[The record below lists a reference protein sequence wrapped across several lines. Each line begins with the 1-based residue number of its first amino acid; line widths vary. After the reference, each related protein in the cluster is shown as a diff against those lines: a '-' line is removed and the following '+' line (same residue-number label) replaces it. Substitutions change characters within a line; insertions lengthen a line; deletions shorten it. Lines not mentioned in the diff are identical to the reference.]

1 MAAGSGSNPSCAKI
15 AALSKKT
22 CISYC
27 QRARGLTVVAATGTS
42 MRRVTSP
49 DNVRRDLLELRPAS
63 HMAGGLGRAG
73 DRAEAKPSSWGW
85 FCGVCW
91 CLAAFTM
98 MGRYGAGV

>member
-49 DNVRRDLLELRPAS
+49 DNVRRDLLELRPALC
-63 HMAGGLGRAG
+63 MAGVALGGQVIVRKQSQAQ
-73 DRAEAKPSSWGW
+73 
-85 FCGVCW
+85 
-91 CLAAFTM
+91 
-98 MGRYGAGV
+98 GAGFVVFAGAWRPLR